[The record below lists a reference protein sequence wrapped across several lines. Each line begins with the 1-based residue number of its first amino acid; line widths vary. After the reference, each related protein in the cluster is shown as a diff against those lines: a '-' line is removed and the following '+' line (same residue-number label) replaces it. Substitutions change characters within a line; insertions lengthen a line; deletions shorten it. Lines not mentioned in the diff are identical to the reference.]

1 MSRVM
6 LGASVLLAIACCSSW
21 TNLSAQEA
29 ADPFGAA
36 ADGSAGADG
45 GAGGYGAT
53 GGRGGDGAS
62 GGRGGSGGYGGAGG
76 YGGRGGD
83 GGGGETEAATEYGG
97 RGGAGGRGG
106 RGGHGGEYGGG
117 YGGEYGGGRF
127 GGGEYGGRGYGMEV
141 SNSAKRIE
149 AALREP
155 LKAPLEYEDQ
165 PLNEIINTLR
175 DDYEI
180 PIVFDDAALEEVAIS
195 PDTEVTI
202 SLRNISLRSA
212 LNLILRQPGLEDLT
226 YAVNDEVLLITTE
239 EKANERLIV
248 AVYRVD
254 DLVDVDA
261 ERKTEKNSPFSP
273 LVKVITQSVEYDTW
287 MANGSG
293 EGEIHLMKPGILVVS
308 QTQNVQIQVVDLLAK
323 LRETRKSIEQKNSSP
338 FGF

>member
-6 LGASVLLAIACCSSW
+6 LGASVLLAIACFSSW
-21 TNLSAQEA
+21 MNLSAQGA
-29 ADPFGAA
+29 DPADPFGGATDG
-36 ADGSAGADG
+36 ADGADG
-45 GAGGYGAT
+45 GAGGYGAA
-53 GGRGGDGAS
+53 GGRGGE
-62 GGRGGSGGYGGAGG
+62 GG
-76 YGGRGGD
+76 YGGRGG
-83 GGGGETEAATEYGG
+83 GGGRGGRGGYGGGYGEAEAATEYGG
-97 RGGAGGRGG
+97 RVGAGGRGG
-106 RGGHGGEYGGG
+106 RGGYGGE

-127 GGGEYGGRGYGMEV
+127 GGGEYGSRGYGMEV
-141 SNSAKRIE
+141 PNAAKRIE
-149 AALREP
+149 AALRET

-165 PLNEIINTLR
+165 PLNEIISILQEE
-175 DDYEI
+175 YEI
-180 PIVFDDAALEEVAIS
+180 PIIFDNAALEEVAIS

-202 SLRNISLRSA
+202 NLRNITLRSA
-212 LNLILRQPGLEDLT
+212 LNHILRQPGLEDLT

-248 AVYRVD
+248 AVYQVD
-254 DLVDVDA
+254 DLVDVDS
-261 ERKTEKNSPFSP
+261 ERKTDKQSPFSP

-287 MANGSG
+287 MANGHNG